1 MSLKSSLFDILDFSY
16 RLSSCCLVILLS
28 IFSKMNGTADNYS
41 QNETPIDPSIG
52 EAAVNIVRAYNVFA

>member
-1 MSLKSSLFDILDFSY
+1 
-16 RLSSCCLVILLS
+16 
-28 IFSKMNGTADNYS
+28 MNGTADNYS